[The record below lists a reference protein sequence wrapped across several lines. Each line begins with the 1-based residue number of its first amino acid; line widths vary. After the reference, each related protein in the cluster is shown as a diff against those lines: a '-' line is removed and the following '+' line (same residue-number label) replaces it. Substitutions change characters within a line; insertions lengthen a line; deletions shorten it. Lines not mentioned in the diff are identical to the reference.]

1 MPFNEEEEHW
11 EQQQIRK
18 AMKANQLAHVIG
30 ASANSPLGISSD
42 PFHDGTND
50 PMLISE
56 AMTNSSAISAN
67 TSMAHNNLAFGTY
80 KDENVTD
87 DMQNLFVGLKR
98 PATYNLQGI
107 KDRLKDR

>member
-30 ASANSPLGISSD
+30 ASNNSPLGISSD
-42 PFHDGTND
+42 PFHDGSND

-56 AMTNSSAISAN
+56 VMPHSHTIATTSSISH
-67 TSMAHNNLAFGTY
+67 SNLAFGTY
-80 KDENVTD
+80 SDGNVND
-87 DMQNLFVGLKR
+87 DMQNLCVGLKK
-98 PATYNLQGI
+98 PVTYNLQGI